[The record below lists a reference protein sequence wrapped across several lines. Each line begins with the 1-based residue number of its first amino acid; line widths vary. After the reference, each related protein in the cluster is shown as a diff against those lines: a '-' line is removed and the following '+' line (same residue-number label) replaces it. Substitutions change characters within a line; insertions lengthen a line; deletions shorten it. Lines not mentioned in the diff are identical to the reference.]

1 MKLVT
6 YRGGSVSRVGV
17 QLADGVHD
25 AGFAGDMVSLI
36 ERWEEVREQVA
47 NHSTT
52 SPAVAGAVL
61 LAPLRPRSLRDFLS
75 FEDHL
80 KSVMTNLGRPI
91 APEWYQIPAY
101 YKGMPDTVI
110 GPEEEIPWPAY
121 TEKLDH
127 ELELA
132 IVIGKRGKDITRERA
147 LEHVFGYTIW
157 NDMSAR
163 DVQTKE
169 LPIGMGPAK
178 AKDWDGSNVLGPCI
192 VTADEADVS
201 DLRLTVRVNGE
212 TWGGDT
218 TARMHHKVQDLI
230 AYASQAQTLYPGEV
244 LGSGTAT
251 GGSGVELNRW
261 LAPGDVIEMEADGIG
276 ILRNRVGRP
285 GGR

>member
-6 YRGGSVSRVGV
+6 YLDGSVPRVGV
-17 QLADGVHD
+17 QLAEGVHD
-25 AGFAGDMVSLI
+25 AGFAGDMVALI
-36 ERWEEVREQVA
+36 ERWEEMREQVA
-47 NHSTT
+47 RHSTA
-52 SPAVAGAVL
+52 SPVIAGAVL
-61 LAPLRPRSLRDFLS
+61 LAPLRPRSLRDFLT
-75 FEDHL
+75 FEGHM
-80 KSVMTNLGRPI
+80 KNAMANLGRPI
-91 APEWYQIPAY
+91 GPEWYETPAF

-132 IVIGKRGKDITRERA
+132 IVIGKQGKDITRERA

-163 DVQTKE
+163 DVQTQE

-192 VTADEADVS
+192 VTADEADVR
-201 DLRLTVRVNGE
+201 DLRLTVRINGE

-218 TARMHHKVQDLI
+218 TAHMHHKVEDLI

-244 LGSGTAT
+244 FGSGTAT
-251 GGSGVELNRW
+251 GGSGLELNRW

-285 GGR
+285 GGK

>member
-6 YRGGSVSRVGV
+6 YLDGSVPRVGV

-25 AGFAGDMVSLI
+25 AGFAGDMVALI
-36 ERWEEVREQVA
+36 EAWEEMREQVA
-47 NHSTT
+47 RHSTA
-52 SPAVAGAVL
+52 SPLIAGAVL

-75 FEDHL
+75 FEGHL
-80 KSVMTNLGRPI
+80 KNAMANLGRPI
-91 APEWYQIPAY
+91 APEWYETPAF

-110 GPEEEIPWPAY
+110 GPDDEIPWPAY

-132 IVIGKRGKDITRERA
+132 IVIGKQGKDITRERA

-163 DVQTKE
+163 DVQTQE

-201 DLRLTVRVNGE
+201 DLRLTVRINGE

-218 TARMHHKVQDLI
+218 TAHMHHKVEDMI
-230 AYASQAQTLYPGEV
+230 AYASLAQTLYPGEV
-244 LGSGTAT
+244 FGSGTAT
-251 GGSGVELNRW
+251 GGSGLELNRW

-285 GGR
+285 GGK